1 MGFAESGQR
10 VGGPGFT
17 PNHCVAL
24 RLRAR
29 RFQCF
34 VAGRMRPKLPLLPK
48 QERLA
53 VPVKHDL
60 ADLDLFWEIVS
71 VLVRLV
77 SGDLRFLHGNRER
90 LDSFKEA
97 ITFRDSSHRLPSD
110 FWVHGVQEISRGKKR
125 CIFFPDVDVWRA
137 CASRFGMPSQLSKRI
152 GRLVGHALR
161 LCDKPVKIRVPSG
174 SEPYYLRL
182 CSGSAGTLGMGGRR
196 TKSRS
201 YSRWSVMGPLSCFSA
216 RTKRAAILARSSE
229 VTAQISL
236 IRPARIPSER

>member
-1 MGFAESGQR
+1 MLLCG
-10 VGGPGFT
+10 
-17 PNHCVAL
+17 
-24 RLRAR
+24 LRAR

-34 VAGRMRPKLPLLPK
+34 VAGRMRPKLPLPPK

-77 SGDLRFLHGNRER
+77 SGDLRFLHGNREL

-97 ITFRDSSHRLPSD
+97 IAFRDSSHRLPSD

-161 LCDKPVKIRVPSG
+161 LCDKPVKIRVHSD
-174 SEPYYLRL
+174 SEPYF
-182 CSGSAGTLGMGGRR
+182 SGSARPRRERWAWVAGGP
-196 TKSRS
+196 S
-201 YSRWSVMGPLSCFSA
+201 LDH
-216 RTKRAAILARSSE
+216 ILDG
-229 VTAQISL
+229 V
-236 IRPARIPSER
+236 